1 MIGAVYS
8 GYASIQSGMK
18 LMDSSA
24 QTIARQGV
32 EPSESGNTAS
42 GGPSAEGRPM
52 ISPTGDVTQALLEQ
66 RQALYQVQAGA
77 KIIQT
82 SDKALGSLLDA
93 LA

>member
-8 GYASIQSGMK
+8 GYASIQSGMRM
-18 LMDSSA
+18 MDGSA
-24 QTIARQGV
+24 HPLARQGV
-32 EPSESGNTAS
+32 GAPESGNAAS
-42 GGPSAEGRPM
+42 GGTSSEGRSG
-52 ISPTGDVTQALLEQ
+52 ISPTWDVTQALLEQ

-82 SDKALGSLLDA
+82 SDKALGNLLDA